1 MAESKVAKRY
11 ARSLLGLATE
21 LNQQDAAFA
30 DMNLLASTIKGNR
43 DLGMLLSSPVVRP
56 DLKQSIVEKIFG
68 GQFSELTT
76 KFINLIIDKGRE
88 SQLLYIATNF
98 IAQYKK
104 GKDINTATVRSASKL
119 TPDAFS
125 KIEAMVKK
133 QTGGSVELTE
143 IVDPDLIGGFVL
155 RIGDQQLD
163 SSILSELKDLRGEFD
178 KNLYE
183 KDF

>member
-11 ARSLLGLATE
+11 AKSLLGLATE

-30 DMNLLASTIKGNR
+30 DMNLLASTIATSD
-43 DLGMLLSSPVVRP
+43 DLGMLLASPVVRP
-56 DLKQSIVEKIFG
+56 DLKRSIMDKVFG

-88 SQLLYIATNF
+88 SQLKYIATNF
-98 IAQYKK
+98 VAQYKK
-104 GKDINTATVRSASKL
+104 GKDINTATVRTASKL
-119 TPDAFS
+119 LPDALA
-125 KIEAMVKK
+125 KIEALVKE
-133 QTGGSVELTE
+133 QTGGTVELKE
-143 IVDPDLIGGFVL
+143 VVDPELIGGFVL
-155 RIGDQQLD
+155 RIGDKQLD
-163 SSILSELKDLRGEFD
+163 TSIFSELKDLRGEFD

>member
-21 LNQQDAAFA
+21 LKQKDVAFT
-30 DMNLLASTIKGNR
+30 DMNLLAATIEESH
-43 DLGMLLSSPVVRP
+43 DLEMLLASPVVRP
-56 DLKQSIVEKIFG
+56 DLKQSIMDKVFV
-68 GQFSELTT
+68 GQLSELTT
-76 KFINLIIDKGRE
+76 KFIKLIIDKGRE
-88 SQLLYIATNF
+88 SQLKYIASNY

-104 GKDINTATVRSASKL
+104 GKGINMATVRTASKL
-119 TPDAFS
+119 LPDAFA
-125 KIEAMVKK
+125 KIEALVKE
-133 QTGGSVELTE
+133 QTGGEIELKE
-143 IVDPDLIGGFVL
+143 VVDPELIGGFVL

-163 SSILSELKDLRGEFD
+163 TSILSELNDLRGEFD